1 MIPMCTEETCIEA
14 GKRKV
19 HVTIDGRDVPIG
31 GFVQGFL
38 LNTILAMLGS
48 LKKVDIQEGS
58 EIEIQ
63 LKVKK

>member
-14 GKRKV
+14 EKRTV
-19 HVTIDGRDVPIG
+19 HVAIDGRDVPIG
-31 GFVQGFL
+31 RFVQGFL

-48 LKKVDIQEGS
+48 LKKVDLHEGS
-58 EIEIQ
+58 EIEIR

>member
-1 MIPMCTEETCIEA
+1 MIPMCTEETCIPQE
-14 GKRKV
+14 KRTV

-31 GFVQGFL
+31 RFVQGFL

-48 LKKVDIQEGS
+48 LKKVEIHDDS
-58 EIEIQ
+58 EIEIR